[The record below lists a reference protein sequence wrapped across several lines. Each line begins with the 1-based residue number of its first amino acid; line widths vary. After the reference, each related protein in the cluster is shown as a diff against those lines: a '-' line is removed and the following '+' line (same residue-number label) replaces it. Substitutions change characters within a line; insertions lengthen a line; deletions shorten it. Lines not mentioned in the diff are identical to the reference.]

1 MNWSRRRSSSSPPGT
16 GGVAEGRGGSKVE
29 NEWGGELFDSSTTPS
44 LRATP
49 YSSKQ
54 VRKLGEEREPSS
66 RFFLFGSFS
75 FFVDGCGNVE
85 KFLQARRAGLRIPHP
100 DQLAWLTGDIRI
112 RPKPGAKRILRCCPS
127 RTRL

>member
-1 MNWSRRRSSSSPPGT
+1 M
-16 GGVAEGRGGSKVE
+16 VVFE
-29 NEWGGELFDSSTTPS
+29 STTPS
-44 LRATP
+44 LRDTP

>member
-1 MNWSRRRSSSSPPGT
+1 MTAHALSSTPNSTDGLC
-16 GGVAEGRGGSKVE
+16 AVE
-29 NEWGGELFDSSTTPS
+29 VEMVVYESTTPS
-44 LRATP
+44 LRDTP